1 MMKGI
6 DDSFLHV
13 TVHSEKFLI
22 SKIKI
27 TNFGD
32 EELQQVEFFV
42 NEWKSA
48 PKFAILFQDQE
59 KI

>member
-42 NEWKSA
+42 NE
-48 PKFAILFQDQE
+48 
-59 KI
+59 